1 MNISNNYANLDTLVS
16 NVIYG
21 YYTKYDR
28 LTYLINENFAG
39 STATTLDIFI
49 DVMDI
54 FRKLDKAYSKNSYLT
69 ITNPLVVTSGIIN
82 MIAHYRY
89 FFRTRYK
96 CETRF
101 WLISSKGNQIAS
113 MYYPGFKV
121 PMLSANMYKLYT
133 QNVEFIAAL
142 CNNIYNAQFEYTDVD
157 FVTKSI
163 GIRAVEGYINPAI
176 LISKDPFALQG
187 CATPNTF
194 VLRPKKN
201 NTGDVSTLSH
211 LATAV
216 TDYVNTISNNKFD
229 HIWINAS
236 QLSLFMALTR
246 VPSRGL
252 QSIFNIPT
260 AVKYLNNAYNKNAT
274 KSYPWDIDN
283 FIDTFISANGKLSK
297 DPFEIISRFKACDTV
312 FLQYAGYENMPEAK
326 LYKGIVNLYDAEGMK
341 RINEQYFKDCPL
353 DLNAL

>member
-1 MNISNNYANLDTLVS
+1 MNIPYNYANLDTLVS
-16 NVIYG
+16 SVIYG
-21 YYTKYDR
+21 YYTKYER
-28 LTYLINENFAG
+28 LIPLINENFVG
-39 STATTLDIFI
+39 STATTLDIFV

-54 FRKLDKAYSKNSYLT
+54 FRRLDKASSKNSFLT

-89 FFRTRYK
+89 FFRTRYR

-101 WLISSKGNQIAS
+101 WLISSKGNSLAS

-121 PMLSANMYKLYT
+121 PILSTEMYKLYT

-142 CNNIYNAQFEYTDVD
+142 CNNIHNAQFEYTDVD

-163 GIRAVEGYINPAI
+163 GIRAVEGYVNPAI
-176 LISKDPFALQG
+176 LISKDPFTLQG
-187 CATPNTF
+187 CATPNTL

-201 NTGDVSTLSH
+201 NTGDISTLSNI
-211 LATAV
+211 ATAA
-216 TDYVNTISNNKFD
+216 TDYINAISNNKSD
-229 HIWINAS
+229 HVNISAC
-236 QLSLFMALTR
+236 QLSLLMALTR

-252 QSIFNIPT
+252 QSVFNIPT
-260 AVKYLNNAYNKNAT
+260 AIKYLNSAYIKNAT
-274 KSYPWDIDN
+274 TSYPWDIDSFMN
-283 FIDTFISANGKLSK
+283 IFVSANGKLSK

-326 LYKGIVNLYDAEGMK
+326 LYKGIVNLYDADGMK